1 MPPEVSPQAT
11 LAIRETISSFVT
23 VNGVLLHC
31 LDWGGEGAPILI
43 LHATG
48 MLGRVYQ
55 PFAAALRAIGH
66 VYSYDQRGHGDS
78 ERSPDGIYDWERTAD
93 DLEAFI
99 LAMGWR
105 EIRAFGHSAGGTAI
119 GAVLS
124 RRPDLIARAVLV
136 EPVLIDP
143 DDPSSRNSMLYERT
157 LKRRA
162 VFDDRMAI
170 LASYAGKPPFN
181 SWRAGILNDYCI
193 HGTVEG
199 DDGKRYL
206 KCRPEDEARIYE
218 SAVRFDG
225 FDYVCRSHNPLHI
238 LFGEHTDTQGIV
250 LADRLAA
257 PQRQITIVPNAG
269 HYPADGRAGLRR
281 TGSGEVSPAYL
292 T

>member
-1 MPPEVSPQAT
+1 MPAP
-11 LAIRETISSFVT
+11 ISSFAT
-23 VNGVLLHC
+23 INGVRLHW
-31 LDWGGEGAPILI
+31 LDWGGDGPPILL

-55 PFAAALRAIGH
+55 PFAEALRTIGH

-78 ERSPDGIYDWERTAD
+78 ERSPDGVYDWDRTAE

-99 LAMGWR
+99 LQMGWR

-119 GAVLS
+119 GTVLS
-124 RRPDLIARAVLV
+124 RRPDLIARALLV

-143 DDPSSRNSMLYERT
+143 ADPSPNGNILYKRT

-162 VFDDRMAI
+162 VFDDLPSI

-193 HGTVEG
+193 HGTREG

-218 SAVRFDG
+218 SAVHFDG
-225 FDYVCRSHNPLHI
+225 FGYIRRSQNPLHI

-250 LADRLAA
+250 PADRLAA

-269 HYPADGRAGLRR
+269 HFLPMEEPDYVAQAAMRFLQTA
-281 TGSGEVSPAYL
+281 
-292 T
+292 